1 VQRRNRLE
9 KETQKGEEKE
19 EKTIEQNMII
29 RKGNR

>member
-1 VQRRNRLE
+1 VQRRNRIE

-19 EKTIEQNMII
+19 EKTKEQNMII